1 MTTKKH
7 PILKGLIGL
16 CVALFLFFFVAI
28 FFSSFMGKE
37 SNLSL
42 GEKIGVVPITGVI
55 IDSLDIID
63 QLHEFKKNNK
73 VKAIVVRIDSP
84 GGGVGPSQEI
94 YEEIK
99 KIKKEKKV
107 IASIGSLGASGG
119 YYVACACDTIVANSG
134 AITGSIGVIVE
145 YANFEELLDKIGL
158 KGVVL
163 KSGKYKDVMSP
174 IREMTDEEKN
184 LLQAV
189 VDDIHHQF
197 VSAVV
202 YSRHLTKEQGE
213 AIADARIFTG
223 AQAKAF
229 GLVDRLG
236 NFRDAVDIAAKLG
249 GIKGE
254 PELIYPKKKLSFLDY
269 FVGEET
275 LHKWEEVLY
284 FPYRFSYL
292 SSFNR

>member
-7 PILKGLIGL
+7 PVLKGLLGL
-16 CVALFLFFFVAI
+16 CIALFLFFFIAI
-28 FFSSFMGKE
+28 ALSSFLGKE

-42 GEKIGVVPITGVI
+42 GEKIGVVPVTGVI
-55 IDSLDIID
+55 TDSLGVID
-63 QLHEFKKNNK
+63 QLQEFKKNSK
-73 VKAIVVRIDSP
+73 VKAIVIRIDSP

-99 KIKKEKKV
+99 KIEKDKKV

-119 YYVACACDTIVANSG
+119 YYVACACDTIVANPG

-145 YANFEELLDKIGL
+145 YANFEELLGKIGL

-174 IREMTDEEKN
+174 IREMTDEEKK
-184 LLQAV
+184 LLQGV
-189 VDDIHHQF
+189 VDDIHQQF

-202 YSRHLTKEQGE
+202 TSRRLTKEQGE
-213 AIADARIFTG
+213 SIADARIFTG
-223 AQAKAF
+223 AQAKTL
-229 GLVDRLG
+229 GLVDELG
-236 NFRDAVDIAAKLG
+236 SFRDAVEIAAKAG

-254 PELIYPKKKLSFLDY
+254 PELLYPKKKLSIFDY
-269 FVGEET
+269 FVGDT
-275 LHKWEEVLY
+275 LQKWEEVIY

-292 SSFNR
+292 GSLNR

>member
-28 FFSSFMGKE
+28 FFSSFFGRE
-37 SNLSL
+37 RNLSL

-55 IDSLDIID
+55 TDSLAIID

-94 YEEIK
+94 YEEIN

-107 IASIGSLGASGG
+107 VASIGSLGASGG
-119 YYVACACDTIVANSG
+119 YYVACACDTIVANAG

-174 IREMTDEEKN
+174 IREMTDEEKS

-189 VDDIHHQF
+189 VDDIHQQF

-202 YSRHLTKEQGE
+202 NSRHLTKEQGE
-213 AIADARIFTG
+213 SIADARIFTG
-223 AQAKAF
+223 AQAKAL
-229 GLVDRLG
+229 GLIDELG
-236 NFRDAVDIAAKLG
+236 NFRDAVDIAAKMG

-269 FVGEET
+269 FVGET

-292 SSFNR
+292 GSLNR

>member
-16 CVALFLFFFVAI
+16 CVALFLFFFFAI
-28 FFSSFMGKE
+28 FFSSFFGRDGD
-37 SNLSL
+37 LSR

-55 IDSLDIID
+55 TDSLAIID

-107 IASIGSLGASGG
+107 VASIGSLGASGG
-119 YYVACACDTIVANSG
+119 YYVACACDTIVANAG

-174 IREMTDEEKN
+174 IREMTDEEKS

-189 VDDIHHQF
+189 VDDIHQQF

-202 YSRHLTKEQGE
+202 NSRHLTKEQGE
-213 AIADARIFTG
+213 SVADARIFTG
-223 AQAKAF
+223 AQAKAL
-229 GLVDRLG
+229 GLVDELG
-236 NFRDAVDIAAKLG
+236 DFRDAVDIAAKMG

-269 FVGEET
+269 FVGET

-292 SSFNR
+292 GSLNR